1 MPNFLNS
8 VAAHAKA
15 HHESVNAAYKT
26 YYTGSS
32 ATSPSATPTGSR
44 TSSVTSNTPKAPTNA
59 SKAWKALKKH
69 HQEMNAA
76 FAVYYSP
83 GYSPSASRN
92 SSAASSPRHS
102 VEAPR
107 KSSVKPVER
116 ETDVAAGEEKPRNYQ
131 KAWKALKG
139 KVVDHH
145 RSVSAAY
152 EQTYGV
158 HK

>member
-15 HHESVNAAYKT
+15 HHESLNAAYNT
-26 YYTGSS
+26 YYGGSS
-32 ATSPSATPTGSR
+32 TTTSPSTSR
-44 TSSVTSNTPKAPTNA
+44 NTSRNTSVASTKAGRTNA
-59 SKAWKALKKH
+59 SKAWKALKQH

-76 FAVYYSP
+76 FAAYYSP
-83 GYSPSASRN
+83 GHTPSTSRN
-92 SSAASSPRHS
+92 SSAVSSPRHS
-102 VEAPR
+102 GEVPR
-107 KSSVKPVER
+107 KSVQSHVSA
-116 ETDVAAGEEKPRNYQ
+116 TATAGDEQKPRNYQ
-131 KAWKALKG
+131 KAWKALKT

-158 HK
+158 HR